1 MEPLGSVISY
11 KGRRVEPRAHGLSI
25 VLSSSGIH
33 DRDGFLVDKKGFR
46 AAVGWQSKRLGFQ

>member
-33 DRDGFLVDKKGFR
+33 EV
-46 AAVGWQSKRLGFQ
+46 